1 MKPRTSDRYAAPA
14 ITLHWLIALLIVV
27 AFAVGLKLWGLPLS
41 PLKFKLIAWHK
52 WLGVT
57 ILALVLVRIAVRAV
71 CTVPPLP
78 AHMGPIEQRIAHL
91 GHLALYLLML
101 AVPLSGWAMSSA
113 YGIPV
118 VYLGVIALPPLLPAD
133 PQLAATVKDVHQ
145 LLNLLLAL
153 SVAGHVL
160 VALKHHVLDRDRLL
174 DRMRFGRGR
183 TEPRE

>member
-1 MKPRTSDRYAAPA
+1 MKPRTTTRYAAPA
-14 ITLHWLIALLIVV
+14 IALHWLIALLIVI

-52 WLGVT
+52 WLGITV
-57 ILALVLVRIAVRAV
+57 LALVLVRIAVRAA

-78 AHMGPIEQRIAHL
+78 AHMGPVEQRIAHL

-118 VYLGVIALPPLLPAD
+118 VYLGVITLPPLFPAD
-133 PQLAATVKDVHQ
+133 PQLAASIKAVHQ

-153 SVAGHVL
+153 GVAGHVL
-160 VALKHHVLDRDRLL
+160 VALKHHFVDRDRLL
-174 DRMRFGRGR
+174 DRMRWGRAQR
-183 TEPRE
+183 EPRE